1 MMALD
6 GNIVEHRFLKG
17 TLSQAASC
25 SLPRSAAEIY
35 SEDAGNYFT
44 STNVMGQLQELGE
57 KIKELSA
64 KIPTKT
70 SQLEND
76 SGFVNNKDAIET
88 ETVKIPSKLSELEND
103 VGYLTLDTLPQT

>member
-25 SLPRSAAEIY
+25 S
-35 SEDAGNYFT
+35 F
-44 STNVMGQLQELGE
+44 VMGQLQELGE
-57 KIKELSA
+57 KINELSA

-76 SGFVNNKDAIET
+76 SGFVSNKDAIES